1 MTYHHAPR
9 EAEAEALPELPFP
22 LPSYYAGQS
31 ILIPVMYPLEYE
43 TDAAEVLRVSEG
55 LALAEGAADDAA
67 IRWSA
72 RS

>member
-9 EAEAEALPELPFP
+9 EAEALPALPFP
-22 LPSYYAGQS
+22 LPSYYDGGS
-31 ILIPVMYPLEYE
+31 TVIPLLYPLEYE

-67 IRWSA
+67 IRWGA